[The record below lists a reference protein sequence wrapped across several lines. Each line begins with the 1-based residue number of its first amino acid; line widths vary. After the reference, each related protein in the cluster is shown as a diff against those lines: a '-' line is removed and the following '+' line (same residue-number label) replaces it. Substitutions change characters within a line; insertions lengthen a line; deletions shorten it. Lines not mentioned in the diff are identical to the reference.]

1 MDTMGMK
8 KSNQRVAI
16 YARVSTNK
24 KVGDSNY
31 QETENQ
37 LLQLREYCE
46 RNGWKIIS
54 EYVDRESGGS
64 SSRKNFK
71 KLFQDAQKRKFDIVL
86 FWALDRF
93 TREGTLKALHY
104 LQELEHYGIFFYS
117 YTEAYLNN
125 MGAFRDVVI
134 SILATIAKQER
145 IRQSERVKAGLERAR
160 RQGKRLGRKPIS
172 QEKLNE
178 IDVLRKKGLSIRKIS
193 ERTSVSRGKVGERV
207 KNNSAI

>member
-1 MDTMGMK
+1 MK
-8 KSNQRVAI
+8 MKNQRVAI

-24 KVGDSNY
+24 KVGDMNY

-37 LLQLREYCE
+37 LLQLREHCKRE
-46 RNGWKIIS
+46 GWKIVG
-54 EYVDRESGGS
+54 EYVDRESGGNAG
-64 SSRKNFK
+64 RTNFK
-71 KLFQDAQKRKFDIVL
+71 KLFQDAQKREFDIVL

-104 LQELEHYGIFFYS
+104 LQELEHYGVFFFS

-125 MGAFRDVVI
+125 MGVFRDVVI

-160 RQGKRLGRKPIS
+160 QKGKRLGRRPIS
-172 QEKLNE
+172 QEKLEE
-178 IDVLRKKGLSIRKIS
+178 IDRLKEKGLSIRKIS
-193 ERTSVSRGKVGERV
+193 EKTGVSRGKVGERV
-207 KNNSAI
+207 KRRPPS